1 MPTPLAWLVHS
12 VWVMAHWLFNVHG
25 VYCCRLVCFDACD
38 HMTLVDV
45 PPRGVQLVQAAMPFP
60 CSLQLNHL
68 LMLAWLGGHR
78 PGLGAVAT
86 QGPGSQ
92 VARGR

>member
-45 PPRGVQLVQAAMPFP
+45 PPRGVQLVQAAMQPLQNPSNFGGAAGSS
-60 CSLQLNHL
+60 SLA
-68 LMLAWLGGHR
+68 MC
-78 PGLGAVAT
+78 
-86 QGPGSQ
+86 
-92 VARGR
+92 

>member
-12 VWVMAHWLFNVHG
+12 VWAMAHWLFNVHG

-45 PPRGVQLVQAAMPFP
+45 PPRGVQLVQSAMPFP
-60 CSLQLNHL
+60 CSLQLNHP
-68 LMLAWLGGHR
+68 LMYLSTQVLGTGH
-78 PGLGAVAT
+78 V
-86 QGPGSQ
+86 
-92 VARGR
+92 